1 MIDHVEML
9 LLSVSYIG
17 GKVGLSLLNYFIVK
31 SKATFS
37 FSIVRT
43 AWHLQ

>member
-1 MIDHVEML
+1 MINHSEML

-17 GKVGLSLLNYFIVK
+17 RAMGLSLFNYLIVN

-43 AWHLQ
+43 AWH